1 MAETKNPWH
10 YISKEGYPKKEGM
23 YLVATFNESSPSFII
38 ETFYTSMKK
47 VSHYLPRKKG
57 FCYHDSE
64 WGTEH
69 DDSVFAWMDIP
80 ELPTRK
86 ELENE
91 RPTSVQS
98 TQ

>member
-10 YISKEGYPKKEGM
+10 YISKEGYPKKEGR
-23 YLVATFNESSPSFII
+23 YLVACFDGDPSFSV
-38 ETFYTSMKK
+38 ETFYTNMMK
-47 VSHYLPRKKG
+47 VSRYLPRKKG

-64 WGTEH
+64 WGTSH
-69 DDSVFAWMDIP
+69 DDCVFAWMDIP

>member
-10 YISKEGYPKKEGM
+10 YISKEGYPKKEGK
-23 YLVATFNESSPSFII
+23 YIVASFDGDPSFSV
-38 ETFYTSMKK
+38 ETFYTNMMK

-57 FCYHDSE
+57 FCYSDSE
-64 WGTEH
+64 WGTCH
-69 DDSVFAWMDIP
+69 DDCVFAWMDIP